1 MKTDGSGRIKLPSV
15 FSRPMVEFYGREV
28 FFTSVNG
35 DFGLIYPLKVW
46 EDVERKLLLAPSM
59 SPSVKKYLSLTSYYG
74 KVLSLD
80 AKDRLI
86 IPQVLRRSAALE
98 GELIILGKLNHL
110 EIWNLERFRK
120 EMEENPFT
128 EEDAR
133 ALASLGI

>member
-1 MKTDGSGRIKLPSV
+1 MKTDSNGRIKLPAA

-46 EDVERKLLLAPSM
+46 EEVERRLLLAPSM

-74 KVLSLD
+74 KVLTLD
-80 AKDRLI
+80 GKDRLI
-86 IPQVLRRSAALE
+86 IPQVLRTSAALE

-110 EIWNLERFRK
+110 EVWNLERFHQ
-120 EMEENPFT
+120 EMDKNPFT
-128 EEDAR
+128 DEDAR